1 MFLCALAMH
10 WLFPSTLVYFTLNE
24 GCVVQGFTSVH
35 VAFHGVYY
43 PYSHNGM
50 VLILICA
57 TLEIYSKMG
66 PISITSRHATLTLQ
80 MISELEFP
88 YWQATSPTALLMFQ
102 SKNCTSFLALISFP
116 ICYFLWKGN
125 QTCNVLDAR
134 QEPKCWSGKQSGI
147 NLGSH
152 NNNLFP
158 SGHNF
163 YFLY

>member
-1 MFLCALAMH
+1 MHVSVCTGYALTISFNIGLFHFKWRLCASGVH
-10 WLFPSTLVYFTLNE
+10 KCTCCFPWGILPLESQ
-24 GCVVQGFTSVH
+24 C
-35 VAFHGVYY
+35 
-43 PYSHNGM
+43 M

-88 YWQATSPTALLMFQ
+88 YWQATSPTAFLMFQ

-116 ICYFLWKGN
+116 ICYFLWKRN
-125 QTCNVLDAR
+125 QTCNILDSR
-134 QEPKCWSGKQSGI
+134 QEAKCWSGKQSGI

-152 NNNLFP
+152 NCKLFP

-163 YFLY
+163 NFL